1 MVMKKVQLSKP
12 SSRLQFKTSLLL
24 VLLIASIAFVIRNFI
39 GYEVVALVL
48 LVVVSLMAMT
58 FEILPVLLAA
68 VLSALIL
75 NFFFIP
81 PYFTF
86 HIDNSEDLLLF
97 LIYLIVALLNAVLTY
112 RIRRV
117 EKVARDKEEK
127 ENSLK
132 LYNTLFNSLSHE
144 LRTPIATIL
153 GAVDTLKENKSKLS
167 AENQLDLLSE
177 IDTASIRLNRQVENL
192 LNMSRLETGTLKLKL
207 DWCDVNELV
216 FAVIQKLQ
224 NLSNSRKIE
233 FAENEDLPLFKLD
246 GGLIEQVIHNIIYN
260 AIQYTP
266 EDSTICI
273 SAQYA
278 DDKLNIIISDNGNG
292 FSGDEIQFLF
302 DKFYRS
308 PQSRAGGTGLGLSIV
323 KAYVEAHL
331 GIIAAENNT
340 PNGAKFTI
348 QIPAECSFINNL
360 KNE

>member
-1 MVMKKVQLSKP
+1 MIKVQLSKP

-24 VLLIASIAFVIRNFI
+24 ILMIASIAFVTRTFI

-97 LIYLIVALLNAVLTY
+97 VIYLVVALLNAVLTY
-112 RIRRV
+112 RIRKV
-117 EKVARDKEEK
+117 EKIARDKEEK
-127 ENSLK
+127 ENTLK

-153 GAVDTLKENKSKLS
+153 CAVDMLKENSAILS
-167 AENQLDLLSE
+167 PNNQLELLAE

-192 LNMSRLETGTLKLKL
+192 LNMSRLESGTLKLKL
-207 DWCDVNELV
+207 DWCDLNELL

-224 NLSNSRKIE
+224 KHTNSRIIKFSE
-233 FAENEDLPLFKLD
+233 KEDLPLFKLD
-246 GGLIEQVIHNIIYN
+246 SGLMEQVIHNILYN

-266 EDSTICI
+266 ENATISI
-273 SAQYA
+273 LAQNI
-278 DDKLNIIISDNGNG
+278 DDELEIIISDNGNG
-292 FSGDEIQFLF
+292 FAEDEIPFLF

-308 PQSRAGGTGLGLSIV
+308 PKSKAGGTGLGLSIV
-323 KAYVEAHL
+323 KAYVEAHQ
-331 GIIAAENNT
+331 GTIEAENNR
-340 PNGAKFTI
+340 PKGATFI
-348 QIPAECSFINNL
+348 INIPAECSFINNL

>member
-1 MVMKKVQLSKP
+1 MKKVHLSKP
-12 SSRLQFKTSLLL
+12 SSRLQYKTSLLL
-24 VLLIASIAFVIRNFI
+24 VLLIGSIAFVIRSII

-58 FEILPVLLAA
+58 FEILPVLMAA

-117 EKVARDKEEK
+117 EKIARDKEEK

-153 GAVDTLKENKSKLS
+153 GAVDTLKENKSRLS
-167 AENQLDLLSE
+167 TENQMELLSE
-177 IDTASIRLNRQVENL
+177 IDIASIRLNRQVENL
-192 LNMSRLETGTLKLKL
+192 LNMSRLETGTLKLKQ
-207 DWCDVNELV
+207 DWCDVNELL
-216 FAVIQKLQ
+216 FSVIQKLQ
-224 NLSNSRKIE
+224 QVPQSRKIE
-233 FAENEDLPLFKLD
+233 FPENEDLPLFKLD
-246 GGLIEQVIHNIIYN
+246 SGIMEQVIHNIIYN

-266 EDSTICI
+266 ENSLISI
-273 SAQYA
+273 SAQYI
-278 DDKLNIIISDNGNG
+278 DEKLTIIISDNGNG
-292 FSGDEIQFLF
+292 FSEDEIPFLF
-302 DKFYRS
+302 NKFYRS
-308 PQSRAGGTGLGLSIV
+308 PDSKAGGTGLGLSIV
-323 KAYVEAHL
+323 KAYIEAHH
-331 GIIAAENNT
+331 GTITAENNL
-340 PNGAKFTI
+340 PQGAKFTI
-348 QIPAECSFINNL
+348 QLPAACSFINNL